1 MKDRCVF
8 KIAFIVSIF
17 GIIGMIV
24 FSGQLSPNRYQIN
37 EINPGML
44 DEEVSIEGVV
54 VNILESPKRHT
65 YFLEIMDNSGKM
77 NVVIFDKEAENI
89 EKNNIKINN
98 LIKRRIKVLGTVTEY
113 NGSLEL
119 ILKDS
124 KSLIIIA

>member
-1 MKDRCVF
+1 MKDRCIF

-17 GIIGMIV
+17 GIIGMFV
-24 FSGQLSPNRYQIN
+24 FSGQISPNKYQIK

-54 VNILESPKRHT
+54 VNIMESPKKRT

-89 EKNNIKINN
+89 EKSNIKINN
-98 LIKRRIKVLGTVTEY
+98 LINRRIKVFGTVTEY
-113 NGSLEL
+113 NGSLEV